1 MNFIFCLSVQM
12 HIKGYGEHGHAKLL
26 KRSTALSVTF
36 GLCIK
41 TNLNIHHEE
50 GEQENKREK
59 WEKGELPSVV
69 HGCFFFFHVKAAFSA
84 APLPLSYLHLITVA
98 SLLSLCLYVS
108 HQLFLSLCY
117 LVATLPHST
126 GYSKRL
132 PCRFIAHTRTHAHKR
147 AHKEARACMCVC
159 LRSCEHLKTI
169 VFT

>member
-1 MNFIFCLSVQM
+1 MEERRVAVSC
-12 HIKGYGEHGHAKLL
+12 AWLL
-26 KRSTALSVTF
+26 
-36 GLCIK
+36 
-41 TNLNIHHEE
+41 
-50 GEQENKREK
+50 
-59 WEKGELPSVV
+59 
-69 HGCFFFFHVKAAFSA
+69 FFFHVKAAFSA

-147 AHKEARACMCVC
+147 AHKEARACMCVLEKMRTFKNNLVYMTKATESHRYPVMC
-159 LRSCEHLKTI
+159 MHIATDNLCC
-169 VFT
+169 